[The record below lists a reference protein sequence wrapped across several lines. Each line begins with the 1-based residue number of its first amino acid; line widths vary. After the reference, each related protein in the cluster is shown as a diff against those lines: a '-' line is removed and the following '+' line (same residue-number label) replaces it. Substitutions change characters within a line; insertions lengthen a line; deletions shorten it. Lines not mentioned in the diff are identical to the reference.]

1 MLNPGLFLNLVEDDI
16 AASYVN
22 IDLIYT
28 TTYSTMGEVIEH
40 QLVLL
45 DENIEEIP

>member
-1 MLNPGLFLNLVEDDI
+1 MLKPGLFLNLVEDDI

-28 TTYSTMGEVIEH
+28 ATYSTRGEILEHSLVI
-40 QLVLL
+40 L
-45 DENIEEIP
+45 NKKIEEIS